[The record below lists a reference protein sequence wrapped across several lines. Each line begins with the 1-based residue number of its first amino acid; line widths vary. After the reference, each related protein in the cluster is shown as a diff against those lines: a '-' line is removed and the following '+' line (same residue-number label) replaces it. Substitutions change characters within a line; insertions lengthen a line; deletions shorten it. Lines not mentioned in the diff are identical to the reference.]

1 MYILCTNSKMVSVS
15 FRELRQCTRHWQ
27 RKRFYISNLKFKYF
41 DTVTELST
49 ATWFYFNIPRWNN
62 MTAYFTFL
70 HPRDFQY
77 RYLRYFFPR
86 RWMRLRVWHIWQR
99 CWMRT
104 ALRKTILYSSCICHL
119 LWWSWN
125 LSIDSRFWRLHTNY
139 SYLGTTR
146 SWLLFLLNQQLGI
159 LKMWTSHLWGM
170 VKMLGCGMWH
180 IIVLLYLTIFN
191 W

>member
-104 ALRKTILYSSCICHL
+104 ALRKIILYSCICHL
-119 LWWSWN
+119 WWSWN
-125 LSIDSRFWRLHTNY
+125 MSVDCRFWRLHTHY
-139 SYLGTTR
+139 SYLGTTS
-146 SWLLFLLNQQLGI
+146 SWLIFLLNQQIGI
-159 LKMWTSHLWGM
+159 LKNVDMSFMGNGNIFYVRYYM
-170 VKMLGCGMWH
+170 VYW
-180 IIVLLYLTIFN
+180 YLTIF
-191 W
+191 